1 MDNKKGRTDKRHS
14 PTQDTP
20 NHTDPLIGW
29 HSLGKA
35 SRQTRQAKR
44 GWKRRSLGM
53 VRGDLLAL
61 LLVMLV
67 ALFMLAGVVQ

>member
-1 MDNKKGRTDKRHS
+1 MDNKKGRTAKRHS
-14 PTQDTP
+14 PKRDTP
-20 NHTDPLIGW
+20 NNTDPLIGW

-44 GWKRRSLGM
+44 GWKRTSRGM
-53 VRGDLLAL
+53 VRGDLLTL
-61 LLVMLV
+61 LLVLVV